1 MANFNFNKVIL
12 GGRLTADPELK
23 TTPSGISVTSF
34 TIAVN
39 RRFGAKGG
47 TEEPQADFF
56 NVTAWRQTAEFITR
70 YFRKASSICVMG
82 SIQTRTWTDQQGL
95 KRFATEI
102 VADEAFFVDAKSESP
117 LAVQQAAAMYSQN
130 AYGQAPMG
138 QPASYMPDN
147 YGSFGGQS
155 APAPQAPAPQAP
167 MGGYAPAPAPKFEEI
182 ADDDELPF

>member
-34 TIAVN
+34 TVAVN
-39 RRFGAKGG
+39 RNYRSKSG
-47 TEEPQADFF
+47 EEPQPDFL

-70 YFRKASSICVMG
+70 YFRKASSICVVG
-82 SIQTRTWTDQQGL
+82 SIQTRSWTDQNGQ

-117 LAVQQAAAMYSQN
+117 LAVQQAAAGYQ
-130 AYGQAPMG
+130 AAAQAPSYVPDGYSGMG
-138 QPASYMPDN
+138 NSAGAGSYQN
-147 YGSFGGQS
+147 TT
-155 APAPQAPAPQAP
+155 
-167 MGGYAPAPAPKFEEI
+167 APKFEDLS
-182 ADDDELPF
+182 DDEELPF